1 MLERGKIGNVAR
13 ATQLRD
19 FSGLRFAR
27 GITPTDVDCMLEFDN
42 KAYVLIEAKS
52 NGAEVPYG
60 QRTALSR
67 YINDF
72 HLDRVEKKAVL
83 IIATHNIPPDQPIP
97 FADIEVLEVFEHGQ
111 WETKRY
117 RGRKVR
123 QFIVEWLARNGLGH
137 LASP

>member
-1 MLERGKIGNVAR
+1 MLERGKLYNEAR
-13 ATQLRD
+13 ASQPRD

-60 QRTALSR
+60 QRTALAR
-67 YINDF
+67 YINDY
-72 HLDRVEKKAVL
+72 HLERVGKKAVL

-97 FADIEVLEVFEHGQ
+97 FADIEVLEVFERGR
-111 WETKRY
+111 WESKKY

-123 QFIVEWLARNGLGH
+123 QFIVEWLASNGLEY
-137 LASP
+137 LVPS